1 MNANATVPPPPGR
14 LVTLTL
20 GNAELAAS
28 SFCTTRALRSDE
40 PPAPDATTMST
51 FLAGFHS
58 WAVAAPGASAAAHR
72 ITPEYFQPGWLAA
85 ECMSSPRVSASEPC
99 SRPGAHPI

>member
-28 SFCTTRALRSDE
+28 SFCTTRALRSDD

-58 WAVAAPGASAAAHR
+58 WEGAAPGASAAAQATGN
-72 ITPEYFQPGWLAA
+72 IQPRWIRGKFMLDPRAVSWRRVPGLAF
-85 ECMSSPRVSASEPC
+85 
-99 SRPGAHPI
+99 IL